1 MAEIIRINVQPC
13 PRNPFAIDYEYFDE
27 LNNQERFLET
37 GAMIHF
43 LQRVLLSGHR
53 SYHSHGETHLFVFSV
68 LYDLLNLEGKSILI
82 NISVVFFVIS
92 EGVLQWSL
100 WYYAQYYFINRPHRV
115 SYFSHSA
122 QCIMGLFR

>member
-13 PRNPFAIDYEYFDE
+13 PKNPFAIDYEYFDE

-53 SYHSHGETHLFVFSV
+53 SYHSHGEKLLFVFSV
-68 LYDLLNLEGKSILI
+68 LYNLLNIQGKSILV
-82 NISVVFFVIS
+82 NISVVFCVIS
-92 EGVLQWSL
+92 ERLLNGVVGIIRSIIDFLS
-100 WYYAQYYFINRPHRV
+100 IE
-115 SYFSHSA
+115 
-122 QCIMGLFR
+122 

>member
-1 MAEIIRINVQPC
+1 MADIIRINVQPC
-13 PRNPFAIDYEYFDE
+13 PRNPFTIDYEYFDE
-27 LNNQERFLET
+27 LSNQERFLET

-53 SYHSHGETHLFVFSV
+53 SYHSRGKKLLLVFSV
-68 LYDLLNLEGKSILI
+68 FYNLLNFQEKSILVN

-100 WYYAQYYFINRPHRV
+100 RHYV
-115 SYFSHSA
+115 
-122 QCIMGLFR
+122 

>member
-27 LNNQERFLET
+27 LSNQERFLET

-53 SYHSHGETHLFVFSV
+53 SYHSYGEKLLFVFSV
-68 LYDLLNLEGKSILI
+68 FYNLFNFLGKSILFN
-82 NISVVFFVIS
+82 NISLVSFVIS
-92 EGVLQWSL
+92 EGVVQWSL
-100 WYYAQYYFINRPHRV
+100 RHYVQYY
-115 SYFSHSA
+115 
-122 QCIMGLFR
+122 